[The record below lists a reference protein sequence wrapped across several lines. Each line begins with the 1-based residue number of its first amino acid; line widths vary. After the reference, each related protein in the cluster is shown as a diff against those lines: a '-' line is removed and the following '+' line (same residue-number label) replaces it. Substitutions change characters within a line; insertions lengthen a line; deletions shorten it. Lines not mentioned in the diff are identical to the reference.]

1 MTTLNSNLLPVS
13 ISRISFLKIGWLLVL
28 KKKKTLGMAFGGS
41 LNPKNLKYTEIP
53 KSKYFSLIT
62 WVYIMEISEWG
73 YIRKIISSD
82 TKSLAYI

>member
-1 MTTLNSNLLPVS
+1 
-13 ISRISFLKIGWLLVL
+13 
-28 KKKKTLGMAFGGS
+28 MAFGGS